1 VSVIVLIIKVF
12 NKILLCERNPSTAL
26 RIGSNNKNYM
36 KKVYVIDAVR
46 TPIGKYGGAL
56 STIRPD
62 DLLAHVIRSLLQRN
76 ASIDVNAIEDVIA
89 GDANQ
94 AGEDNRNVA
103 RMAALLAGLP
113 VTVPGNTVNRLCA
126 SGLQAIMDA
135 SRAIMCGDGDLMI
148 AGGVESMTRA
158 PFVQLKSSGAW
169 NRTPEIVDSTIGWRF
184 PNKKL
189 TDKYYPYSMGET
201 AENVA
206 RQWNVSRQ
214 AQDEFALQ
222 SQEKYFAA
230 LEKGRWKEEISGVE
244 IFGGKEEKIF
254 LEKDE
259 PPRITSLEKLSSLRS
274 AFIKE
279 GTVTAGNSSG
289 INDGAAAMLLASEEA
304 VQKYNLKPLARV
316 VSMAVAGVDP
326 AIMGIGPV
334 PSSRKALQRAGLT
347 AADLDLIELN
357 EAFAAQSIACI
368 QDLKLDINKVNVN
381 GGSIA
386 IGHPLGCSGVRIS
399 ATLLHEMKKRGS
411 RYGLATMCV
420 GVGQGG
426 AIVYEGV

>member
-1 VSVIVLIIKVF
+1 
-12 NKILLCERNPSTAL
+12 
-26 RIGSNNKNYM
+26 M

-62 DLLAHVIRSLLQRN
+62 DLLAHVIKSLLQRN

-135 SRAIMCGDGDLMI
+135 ARAIMCGDGELMI

-169 NRTPEIVDSTIGWRF
+169 NRTPEVVDSTIGWRF

-189 TDKYYPYSMGET
+189 TDKYHPYSMGET

-206 RQWNVSRQ
+206 KQWKIGRQ

-230 LEKGRWKEEISGVE
+230 LEKGKWKEEISGVE

-259 PPRITSLEKLSSLRS
+259 PPRVTSLEKLSSLRP
-274 AFIKE
+274 AFIKD

-304 VQKYNLKPLARV
+304 VQKYNLKPLARI

-326 AIMGIGPV
+326 AIMGIGPI
-334 PSSRKALQRAGLT
+334 PSSQKALQRAGLT

-368 QDLKLDINKVNVN
+368 QELKLDINKVNVN

-399 ATLLHEMKKRGS
+399 ATLVHEMKKRGAKH
-411 RYGLATMCV
+411 GLATMCV

-426 AIVYEGV
+426 AIVYEGA